1 MSNVIF
7 AKNARDISI
16 HRTGRNKGDIELV
29 VNDVSVHL
37 NRRHPISI
45 ISSLTSTEN
54 AVDEIMGGH
63 FLFKENNDG
72 SYKLAEYRDSSYK
85 GFMHD
90 ESTIQLYGSNNDL
103 LQHLTTNFS
112 VEELGI
118 GGEFN
123 ITAGFDWSVFSKN
136 ITTQL
141 SLERLICSNGL
152 KVRNKMFER
161 EVPIINLHEKH
172 LNIAAQQMIHIG
184 QQKFKKRFKEMAR
197 EHASVR
203 EVHLIHSHV
212 NRRLNNENQHDAR
225 LIKMNQALTQYG
237 DITQYYTA
245 AAIESGL
252 VSALNSPISR
262 FDLYNIATE
271 MNTHTEQ
278 TVESTNIAVD
288 RIVTNLLFPKEVEG
302 CVTDMS
308 QAKSTFGS
316 PEQAFFG

>member
-1 MSNVIF
+1 MSKVIF
-7 AKNARDISI
+7 AKNAQDISI
-16 HRTGRNKGDIELV
+16 KQVGRGKGTIELT
-29 VNDVSVHL
+29 VNDVSTTL

-45 ISSLTSTEN
+45 ISSLTTEEN

-63 FLFKENNDG
+63 FLFKELKDG
-72 SYKLAEYRDSSYK
+72 SYKLAEYRDASYN

-90 ESTIQLYGSNNDL
+90 EDTIQLYGSTDDL
-103 LQHLTTNFS
+103 ISRTTSGFNI
-112 VEELGI
+112 EELGI
-118 GGEFN
+118 GGGFN

-141 SLERLICSNGL
+141 SLERLVCSNGA
-152 KVRNKMFER
+152 KIRNKMFER
-161 EVPIINLHEKH
+161 EVPIINMHEKH

-184 QQKFKKRFKEMAR
+184 EQKFKKRFKEMAR

-203 EVHLIHSHV
+203 EVHLIQSHV
-212 NRRLNNENQHDAR
+212 ARRLSHDQNNST
-225 LIKMNQALTQYG
+225 LIRMNQLLTQYG

-245 AAIESGL
+245 SAIESGL

-271 MNTHTEQ
+271 MNTHTEAH
-278 TVESTNIAVD
+278 VESTDVAVD
-288 RIVTNLLFPKEVEG
+288 RIVSNMLFPRELEG

-308 QAKSTFGS
+308 RAKSTFGS
-316 PEQAFFG
+316 PEQAFFGH